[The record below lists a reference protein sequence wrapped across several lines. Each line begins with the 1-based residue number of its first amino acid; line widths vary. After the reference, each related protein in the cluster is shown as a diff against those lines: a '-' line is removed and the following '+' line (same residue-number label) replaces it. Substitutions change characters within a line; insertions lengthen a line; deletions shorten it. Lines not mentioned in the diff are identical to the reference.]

1 MMSNQ
6 VLNVREA
13 KEAIEEL
20 SHDYVHVIDND
31 ELEKWPDFFTED
43 CIYKIISRE
52 NYDRN
57 LPQTVIYCDSKGMLR
72 DRITAHRH
80 ANIYEKHFYRHLV
93 SSIRVVGKENGEFIV
108 QSNYAVFQ
116 TKLDGDTKIFNSGRY
131 FDKVVFEGDQAK
143 FKERVIVF
151 DTLSIP
157 TLLVTPI

>member
-1 MMSNQ
+1 MSNQ
-6 VLNVREA
+6 VLSRRDA
-13 KEAIEEL
+13 KETIEEL
-20 SHDYVHVIDND
+20 NHDYVHVIDND
-31 ELEKWPDFFTED
+31 ELEKWPDFFTEK

-57 LPQTVIYCDSKGMLR
+57 LPQTVIYCDSKGMLK

-93 SSIRVVGKENGEFIV
+93 SSIQIVGEEKGEYTV

-116 TKLDGDTKIFNSGRY
+116 TKLDGETKIFNTGRY
-131 FDKVVFEGDQAK
+131 FDKVVFQDNQAK
-143 FKERVIVF
+143 LKERVVVF